1 MKITGAP
8 GCWGVEDPKNPYN
21 PDWKKVLD
29 EAAMA
34 GYTGLELGPY
44 GYMPLDET
52 ILNKELKSRNL
63 KIVAGTMYD
72 TLSDPDKLD
81 YLLDKTDKICNLLS
95 KLEDQ
100 TKIDGLRYQP
110 PYLVVIDEV
119 NPIRSKTAGLYDE
132 AKRLDQTAWD
142 YMMQNIRAICK
153 KAKSYGIRPVL
164 HPHAGGYIEFEDE
177 IDKAAQDLD
186 DDTIGFCLDTG
197 HLYYSQMDPIELLDR
212 YYARL
217 DYLHFKDI
225 NLEIYKK
232 ETKKH
237 TGFFESCALG
247 VMCPI
252 GEGIIP
258 YDNIY
263 TFLKKK
269 HYKGYITIEQE
280 RDPRNSDTSLRDVKK
295 SVDFLKKIG
304 YETNV

>member
-21 PDWKKVLD
+21 PDWRTVLD
-29 EAAMA
+29 EAAKA

-44 GYMPLDET
+44 GYMPLDEK
-52 ILNKELKSRNL
+52 ILNQELKARNL

-72 TLSDPDKLD
+72 TLSNPNKLD
-81 YLLDKTDKICNLLS
+81 DLLNKTDKICNLLS
-95 KLEDQ
+95 KLGNQ

-119 NPIRSKTAGLYDE
+119 NSIRSKTAGLYNE
-132 AKRLDQTAWD
+132 AKRLDQTAWN

-177 IDKAAQDLD
+177 ITKAAEDLD

-197 HLYYSQMDPIELLDR
+197 HLYYSKMDPIKLLDR
-212 YYARL
+212 YYDRI

-225 NLEIYKK
+225 NLDIYKR

-252 GEGIIP
+252 GEGIIA
-258 YDNIY
+258 YDQIY
-263 TFLKKK
+263 KFLKQNN
-269 HYKGYITIEQE
+269 YKGYITIEQE
-280 RDPRNSDTSLRDVKK
+280 RDPRDSDTSLRDVKK
-295 SVDFLKKIG
+295 SVDYLKKIG
-304 YETNV
+304 YETNI